1 MNSAGCY
8 AVSIYVNGEERKI
21 VIDDNFPYD
30 TNTDRW
36 AFARPSKND
45 GIIEIWPLILEKAWA
60 KIFGSY

>member
-1 MNSAGCY
+1 M
-8 AVSIYVNGEERKI
+8 SIYVNGEERKI